1 MERFKKKVPL
11 NKIKNSLKN
20 WRTKLDKNRVHS
32 PLIRVK
38 DSILIETHKFTKK
51 QMLNKMIDEVEKKIK
66 LMAKSF

>member
-11 NKIKNSLKN
+11 NKIKNSLKL
-20 WRTKLDKNRVHS
+20 RTKLDKNRVHS